1 MNDRT
6 QKRISEYAAM
16 SVLDFKTYNSSLHIP
31 KQEPSIVIDWG
42 DLETMRTTK
51 PNLQRYL
58 IQDMVSMNPESAAL
72 LKTVALESG
81 NGSAAGAT

>member
-1 MNDRT
+1 MKASRVIKLT
-6 QKRISEYAAM
+6 FSPTG
-16 SVLDFKTYNSSLHIP
+16 VHIVR

-51 PNLQRYL
+51 SNLQRYL